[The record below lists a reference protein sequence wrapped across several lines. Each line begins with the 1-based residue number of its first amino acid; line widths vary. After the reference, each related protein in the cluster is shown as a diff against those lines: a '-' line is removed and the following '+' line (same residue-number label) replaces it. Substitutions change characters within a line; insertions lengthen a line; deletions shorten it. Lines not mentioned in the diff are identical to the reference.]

1 MNEQEAQKLIDR
13 YNQGIASP
21 EERILLERWYLKEAA
36 ERNLLVEDD
45 FERLDKEMW
54 VGTLKKA
61 GLPHKNNKSFK
72 LWLRLAGAAAILLLA
87 GVGIYFYSINHPVQ
101 QVAKTKAI
109 VQDVAAGGNRAILTL
124 SNGEQI
130 VLADAAK
137 GKIAEQTGISIRK
150 TADGQLIYTAEKN
163 GLQDKSK
170 ELVYNKIETPKGG
183 QYQVSLPDGTIVW
196 LNSASSLKFPAKFPA
211 KERRVELT
219 GEGYFEVAHNPAKP
233 FRVISNKQE
242 VEVLGTH
249 FNMNTYADEDGDKT
263 TLLEG
268 SVLLK
273 QFGKRALLKPG
284 EQALLKGKT
293 IEIAPADVEMAV
305 AWKNGYFMFKQASL
319 KTLMRQLAKWY
330 DVEVSYSGNIPAL
343 LFSGKIHR
351 NTSLAQTL
359 ELLSF
364 SKVNFR
370 IEGRKIAIIYP

>member
-21 EERILLERWYLKEAA
+21 EERILVERWYLKEAA
-36 ERNLLVEDD
+36 ERIFLEEDD
-45 FERLDKEMW
+45 FEHLDKEIW

-61 GLPHKNNKSFK
+61 GLPHKNSKSFK
-72 LWLRLAGAAAILLLA
+72 LWLKLAGAAAILLLA

-101 QVAKTKAI
+101 QVAKAKAL
-109 VQDVAAGGNRAILTL
+109 VQDVAAGGNKAILTL

-130 VLADAAK
+130 VLTDAAK

-150 TADGQLIYTAEKN
+150 TADGQLIYAADKHV
-163 GLQDKSK
+163 LQDKSK

-183 QYQVSLPDGTIVW
+183 QYQVSLPDGTVVW
-196 LNSASSLKFPAKFPA
+196 LNSASSLKFPAKFSA

-249 FNMNTYADEDGDKT
+249 FNMNTYADEDGDRT

-273 QFGKRALLKPG
+273 QFGKQALLKPG
-284 EQALLKGKT
+284 EQAVLKGKT
-293 IEIAPADVEMAV
+293 IEIAPADVELAV

-330 DVEVSYSGNIPAL
+330 DVEVSYSGNIPPL

-370 IEGRKIAIIYP
+370 IEGKKIAIIYP

>member
-21 EERILLERWYLKEAA
+21 EERILVERWYLKEAA
-36 ERNLLVEDD
+36 ERTFLGEDD
-45 FERLDKEMW
+45 FEHLDKEMW

-61 GLPHKNNKSFK
+61 GLSHKNNKSFK
-72 LWLRLAGAAAILLLA
+72 LWVKLAGAAAILLLA

-101 QVAKTKAI
+101 QVAKAKAL
-109 VQDVAAGGNRAILTL
+109 VQDVAAGGNKAILTL

-130 VLADAAK
+130 VLTDAAK

-150 TADGQLIYTAEKN
+150 TADGQLIYAADKHV
-163 GLQDKSK
+163 LQDKSK

-183 QYQVSLPDGTIVW
+183 QYQISLPDGTVVW
-196 LNSASSLKFPAKFPA
+196 LNSASSLKFPAKFSA

-249 FNMNTYADEDGDKT
+249 FNMNTYADEDGDRT

-273 QFGKRALLKPG
+273 QFGKQALLKPG
-284 EQALLKGKT
+284 EQAVLKGKT
-293 IEIAPADVEMAV
+293 IEIAPADVELAV

-330 DVEVSYSGNIPAL
+330 DVEVSYSGNIPPL